1 MATIKEL
8 LVKFTGDTKSLENS
22 MNRAKRATDK
32 FSATTKKAGSATAAF
47 GVAANNSAAG
57 FNRIVVGGNRA
68 KKAVRGFNDILTQS
82 VFTIK
87 NLIIVTAAFK
97 ALQMAD
103 QFTLLKARIDGSTE
117 GIEESTKA
125 WIGLKNISKA
135 TGADL
140 GAAVDVFQR
149 LSFVRKEI
157 DATVDDMLQF
167 TETVSQL
174 GIVSGASTGAL
185 RAGLTQLGQG
195 LSSGV
200 LRAEEFNSILE
211 NIPAVGKAIAE
222 EFGVT
227 TGQLRNLVI
236 DGKVLSEDVFQAIL
250 NQSEKVRA
258 EFEKFPTTVGRAF
271 ANLKIRLGEAI
282 GGINEATSAT
292 SGLIIVM
299 EIAGKIIT
307 TIANLIK
314 GFAGSIN
321 ATFTIITTAITATIL
336 GAMKLIEKLVNVGI
350 DALNKFRSEA
360 NQLERAEFAPQVD
373 VNFLVAEGI
382 KQAQKEATA
391 GFESFKTGFEAGAG
405 IFGVDFNDE
414 IDKTKSNVVDL
425 GDKYSKMGSVSAEA
439 TKAAE
444 RAMKK
449 LEEQT
454 IKNRTEMAD
463 FIFDSM
469 KGFDSFRSLALKAL
483 DDIARSMVRLS
494 MGGQAGGGLFEQ
506 IGASIFGGIGGLFGG
521 ATDITAPVGG
531 SAFGGTDITAGFA
544 NGGSFK
550 VGGDGATDSG
560 IVAFKAT
567 RGEDVTVSKPNQ
579 TAASGGSGIS
589 ITQNISIG
597 AGVTGT
603 VRQEIA
609 KMLPD
614 LKRAT
619 VQGVEDARMRNIIT

>member
-1 MATIKEL
+1 MATVKEL
-8 LVKFTGDTKSLENS
+8 LVKLTGDSSSLRKA
-22 MNRAKRATDK
+22 MNVAKNATDRARK
-32 FSATTKKAGSATAAF
+32 AIDRVTTSMRKHISSLFALAPAVSALAVAYAALKAI
-47 GVAANNSAAG
+47 N
-57 FNRIVVGGNRA
+57 I
-68 KKAVRGFNDILTQS
+68 
-82 VFTIK
+82 
-87 NLIIVTAAFK
+87 
-97 ALQMAD
+97 AD
-103 QFTLLKARIDGSTE
+103 EFTLLKARIDGATE
-117 GIEESTKA
+117 SVEESTIA
-125 WIGLKNISKA
+125 WEGLKDISKD

-149 LSFVRKEI
+149 LSFVRTEI
-157 DATVDDMLQF
+157 GATIDDMLQF

-271 ANLKIRLGEAI
+271 ANLKIRLSEAI
-282 GGINEATSAT
+282 DGINEATGAT
-292 SGLIIVM
+292 GGLIKVM
-299 EIAGKIIT
+299 EIAGKTIT

-314 GFAGSIN
+314 GFANIFSGLFDLIVGGILTTIN
-321 ATFTIITTAITATIL
+321 TALKAVT
-336 GAMKLIEKLVNVGI
+336 GLINL
-350 DALNKFRSEA
+350 
-360 NQLERAEFAPQVD
+360 
-373 VNFLVAEGI
+373 GI
-382 KQAQKEATA
+382 KGINLFKDEKIEPIDLTLGVANEDIMKTAFENASGAFTKAAEA
-391 GFESFKTGFEAGAG
+391 FENADFIVGGL
-405 IFGVDFNDE
+405 FGDDFNDK
-414 IDKTKSNVVDL
+414 IDKTASKVKELSQD
-425 GDKYSKMGSVSAEA
+425 YSTMGSVSAEA
-439 TKAAE
+439 AKKAE
-444 RAMKK
+444 KAMKK

-469 KGFDSFRSLALKAL
+469 KGFDSLRDVALKAL
-483 DDIARSMVRLS
+483 DDIARSIVRTAL
-494 MGGQAGGGLFEQ
+494 GGQAGGGFFEQ
-506 IGASIFGGIGGLFGG
+506 IGASIFGGFGGLFGG
-521 ATDITAPVGG
+521 GTGGDITASGVGG
-531 SAFGGTDITAGFA
+531 ATSGFLTGFA

-567 RGEDVTVSKPNQ
+567 RGEEVSVSKPNQ
-579 TAASGGSGIS
+579 TTTGGGVS
-589 ITQNISIG
+589 IVQNITIG
-597 AGVTGT
+597 TSVTGA

-609 KMLPD
+609 KMVPD

-619 VQGVEDARMRNIIT
+619 IQGVEDARMRGIIS